1 MQCWPPCMIDW
12 KQAFPRQDPTLG
24 IQSFINN
31 GVLGKLILILSNYF
45 KDRVMSVKWHQ
56 KLSSPRN
63 LPGGG
68 PQGAT
73 LGLLEYL
80 SQSNDNCN
88 HVEPDS
94 RFKWL
99 DDLTILE
106 VINLLTVGIS
116 SFNVRHQVPNDIL
129 ENNGFIS
136 NENLQTQTNINK
148 ISQWTEE
155 RKMKLNH
162 KKSSLMCFNFTNKY
176 QFTTRINMEGQTL
189 PILDKTRLL
198 GVVITND
205 LKWSENTR
213 DLVKRGNCRMEIMR
227 KLVPFHPPTEDMKTI
242 YILYIRSI
250 LEQSCTI
257 WHSSLTQEDRVA
269 LERVQKNAFRNIL
282 QERYESYENALK
294 LLNMETLHERRE
306 KLLLKFALKS
316 TQLKET
322 KELFPLRNT
331 QQSMNTRHTE
341 KYVVQH
347 AHTERLKHSTV
358 PYLQKILNDYEN
370 SKLAKHSPV
379 YC

>member
-1 MQCWPPCMIDW
+1 
-12 KQAFPRQDPTLG
+12 
-24 IQSFINN
+24 
-31 GVLGKLILILSNYF
+31 
-45 KDRVMSVKWHQ
+45 
-56 KLSSPRN
+56 
-63 LPGGG
+63 
-68 PQGAT
+68 
-73 LGLLEYL
+73 
-80 SQSNDNCN
+80 
-88 HVEPDS
+88 
-94 RFKWL
+94 
-99 DDLTILE
+99 
-106 VINLLTVGIS
+106 
-116 SFNVRHQVPNDIL
+116 
-129 ENNGFIS
+129 
-136 NENLQTQTNINK
+136 
-148 ISQWTEE
+148 
-155 RKMKLNH
+155 
-162 KKSSLMCFNFTNKY
+162 
-176 QFTTRINMEGQTL
+176 MEGQTL

-213 DLVKRGNCRMEIMR
+213 DLVKKGNCRMEIMR

-242 YILYIRSI
+242 YVLYIRSI